1 MSERL
6 RVALLLAVPI
16 LVYANTLLNGF
27 VFDDETYIFSNPAVT
42 HVTAP
47 ALFRPLKANNVFRP
61 VTFATLALNWKLGGA
76 RPLGYHLFNLLLH
89 AAVTLLLYL
98 VLRKLLES
106 MPQAGTVA
114 FVSALIF
121 AVHPI
126 HTEAVAWITAR
137 SELLAAFFLLGAW
150 ILHLNDQQVL
160 ALVCLV
166 LAMMSKESAVV
177 FLPLAMAGD
186 YARGKLKPY
195 YRYGLIAG
203 TMALYLGVFW
213 KIEGGRFGE
222 KIIDFL
228 DNPMASLP
236 ASLRIFNALGIAWKY
251 IGLLLY
257 PGTLSSDYSYNAIRL
272 YSNWR
277 NLVPAAVA
285 SLLVLAAWFWAFRTR
300 RKEWFLAG
308 AIYLGAFSV
317 TANLLLPTGTI
328 MAERLAYLPSAGF
341 CLLAAL
347 TWSQI
352 ENRRRVFAWAVLTIV
367 VVSLSVRTVIRNGN
381 WRGNFTLFWTDAQA
395 VPGSAKVHS
404 NLGVEYGRMGQSER
418 ALAEFETAVN
428 IYPDL
433 PEALEGY
440 GLALSQT
447 GHAQEARPYL
457 QKAVSMI
464 SPNGVHYDGWKI
476 NLAALLIELDQND
489 EALNILNEESTKTPQ
504 ESRVWSNRAVI
515 QFRHGKRAAA
525 RGDAETALR
534 LDPGNTQARSLLSVL
549 NGATAE
555 APPPKVNPISLG
567 LLLPGR

>member
-42 HVTAP
+42 RVTAP
-47 ALFRPLKANNVFRP
+47 ALFRPLQANNVFRP

-76 RPLGYHLFNLLLH
+76 RPLGYHLCNLLLH

-257 PGTLSSDYSYNAIRL
+257 P
-272 YSNWR
+272 
-277 NLVPAAVA
+277 
-285 SLLVLAAWFWAFRTR
+285 
-300 RKEWFLAG
+300 
-308 AIYLGAFSV
+308 
-317 TANLLLPTGTI
+317 
-328 MAERLAYLPSAGF
+328 
-341 CLLAAL
+341 
-347 TWSQI
+347 
-352 ENRRRVFAWAVLTIV
+352 
-367 VVSLSVRTVIRNGN
+367 
-381 WRGNFTLFWTDAQA
+381 
-395 VPGSAKVHS
+395 
-404 NLGVEYGRMGQSER
+404 
-418 ALAEFETAVN
+418 
-428 IYPDL
+428 
-433 PEALEGY
+433 
-440 GLALSQT
+440 
-447 GHAQEARPYL
+447 
-457 QKAVSMI
+457 
-464 SPNGVHYDGWKI
+464 
-476 NLAALLIELDQND
+476 
-489 EALNILNEESTKTPQ
+489 
-504 ESRVWSNRAVI
+504 
-515 QFRHGKRAAA
+515 
-525 RGDAETALR
+525 
-534 LDPGNTQARSLLSVL
+534 LDPS
-549 NGATAE
+549 
-555 APPPKVNPISLG
+555 
-567 LLLPGR
+567 